1 MPTAMPLFQPSQS
14 LTFSNATAVLEQ
26 GLQAVAQQQS
36 VIDMSAVTT
45 VDSSAVAVLLAWQRA
60 ARTSKLALTFVNLP
74 ANLHSLI
81 ALYDVENFLST
92 ATGAHPA
99 PH

>member
-26 GLQAVAQQQS
+26 GLQAVAQQQPA
-36 VIDMSAVTT
+36 IDMSAVTT

-60 ARTSKLALTFVNLP
+60 AKASKLALTFENLP
-74 ANLHSLI
+74 ANLQSLI
-81 ALYDVENFLST
+81 ALYDVEEFLST
-92 ATGAHPA
+92 TTGAHPT

>member
-1 MPTAMPLFQPSQS
+1 MFQPSQS
-14 LTFSNATAVLEQ
+14 LTFSNATAVLMQ

-36 VIDMSAVTT
+36 AIDMSAVTT

-60 ARTSKLALTFVNLP
+60 AIASKLALTFENLP

-81 ALYDVENFLST
+81 ALYDVEDFLST
-92 ATGAHPA
+92 ATGAPPA

>member
-1 MPTAMPLFQPSQS
+1 MPAAMPLFQPGQS
-14 LTFSNATAVLEQ
+14 LTFSNATAILEQ

-60 ARTSKLALTFVNLP
+60 AKASQLALRFESLP

-81 ALYDVENFLST
+81 ALYDVDDFIS
-92 ATGAHPA
+92 AASGAHST

>member
-1 MPTAMPLFQPSQS
+1 MPAALPLFQPGAL

-26 GLQAVAQQQS
+26 GLQALAQQQS
-36 VIDMSAVTT
+36 VIDMGAVKT

-60 ARTSKLALTFVNLP
+60 AHAGKMALTFENLP
-74 ANLHSLI
+74 ANLRSLI
-81 ALYDVENFLST
+81 ALYDVDDLLPG
-92 ATGAHPA
+92 GAGEYPA